1 MNLTIDVRDYYDWT
15 DENENPMEFPLF
27 FDTASLGTNQVIIL
41 ETTLNDMNKAGIG
54 KNFESYGSFVINV
67 TWTKNQSYKEA
78 VITT

>member
-1 MNLTIDVRDYYDWT
+1 
-15 DENENPMEFPLF
+15 
-27 FDTASLGTNQVIIL
+27 
-41 ETTLNDMNKAGIG
+41 MNKAGIG

>member
-1 MNLTIDVRDYYDWT
+1 MLK
-15 DENENPMEFPLF
+15 EFENPMEFPLF
-27 FDTASLGTNQVIIL
+27 FDTASLGTKQVIIL
-41 ETTLNDMNKAGIG
+41 ETINETTLNDMNKAGIG